1 MRKLYEINDDIA
13 KLIEMDADRFVDGE
27 TGEIV
32 SREAFDALQVE
43 RDEKIEGV
51 ALGYKNEDAKA
62 KAIEAEIKNLKER
75 MERHKK
81 RAEGYKQFLAMVL
94 EGQKFETGKVAVSY
108 RKSEAIEVADVDKLP
123 EEYRRVVTTVEANK
137 QQIKTDIKAGKE
149 IPGAALLVKQNIQI
163 K

>member
-13 KLIEMDADRFVDGE
+13 KLIELDADRFVDGE

-108 RKSEAIEVADVDKLP
+108 RKSEA
-123 EEYRRVVTTVEANK
+123 VEANVDEIPAEYRK
-137 QQIKTDIKAGKE
+137 VKTIVEADKVQLKADIKAGKK
-149 IPGAALLVKQNIQI
+149 IPGAEIVTKQNIQI

>member
-13 KLIEMDADRFVDGE
+13 KLIELDADRFVDGE

-51 ALGYKNEDAKA
+51 ALGFKNEDAKA

-108 RKSEAIEVADVDKLP
+108 RKSEA
-123 EEYRRVVTTVEANK
+123 VEANVDEIPAEYRK
-137 QQIKTDIKAGKE
+137 VKTIVEADKVQLKADIKAGKK
-149 IPGAALLVKQNIQI
+149 IPGAELVTKQNIQI